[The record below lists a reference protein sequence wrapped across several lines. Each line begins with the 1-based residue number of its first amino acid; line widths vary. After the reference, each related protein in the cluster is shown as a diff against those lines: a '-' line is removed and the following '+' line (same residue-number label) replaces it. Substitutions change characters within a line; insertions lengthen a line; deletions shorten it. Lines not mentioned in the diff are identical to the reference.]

1 MLIDTA
7 SAVERIAKEVFQGK
21 TPSAARVAASEMLLD
36 LIKGAGLAL
45 HAREGC
51 VSNYTN
57 TLDNISSE
65 KLAKIMSVRA
75 GDEYELARD
84 QTGGDNNFIVL
95 ADFEAAYADPDGRAG
110 VVLAE
115 WDSDEEMPA
124 DFRLIDLMDEYD
136 LTAGTLTTHP
146 ANTKQMDGAPYHWR
160 GLCVVV
166 RLWGLSVDDMD
177 LALAEAA
184 AEPADPAP
192 APRNAGG
199 APRKHGWDRALAH
212 MVAVANHDPDGIDGW
227 SQAKIAREMVDFLA
241 GLGVN
246 HPTEDQA
253 KPYARLVYQALQ
265 ASERERG
272 VKMGSTPLLT
282 RQAGAK
288 G

>member
-21 TPSAARVAASEMLLD
+21 TPSAARVTAREMLLD

-57 TLDNISSE
+57 TLDNINSE
-65 KLAKIMSVRA
+65 KLAKIMSARA

-115 WDSDEEMPA
+115 WDSNEEMPA
-124 DFRLIDLMDEYD
+124 EFRLIDLIDEYD

-166 RLWGLSVDDMD
+166 RLWGLSVDDIDLD

-184 AEPADPAP
+184 AAPADPAP

-199 APRKHGWDRALAH
+199 APRKHDWDRALAH

-227 SQAKIAREMVDFLA
+227 SQAKIVREMVNFLA
-241 GLGVN
+241 SQSAE
-246 HPTEDQA
+246 PPMEDQA
-253 KPYARLVYQALQ
+253 KPYARLIYKALH
-265 ASERERG
+265 A
-272 VKMGSTPLLT
+272 K
-282 RQAGAK
+282 AG
-288 G
+288 GG